1 MTDVVDYSPNA
12 GGAEITSFNLEYN
25 NGAGTT
31 FVEVV
36 GFTTEQL
43 ETEVTVSTTP
53 GLTYLFRYRV
63 KNIFGFSGYS
73 PQASIKSAKAPSQ
86 PLSVMTSISG
96 ENVLIEWV
104 PADDNYDE
112 VLRFEIIIQRK
123 DGSWSQET

>member
-1 MTDVVDYSPNA
+1 MVDVLDYSQTA
-12 GGAEITSFNLEYN
+12 GGAEITSYNLEYN
-25 NGAGTT
+25 QGAGTT
-31 FVEVV
+31 FFEVL

-43 ETEVTVSTTP
+43 ETELTVQTTP

-86 PLSVMTSISG
+86 PLSVQTSISG
-96 ENVLIEWV
+96 ENVLISWV
-104 PADDNYDE
+104 PADDNYDT
-112 VLRFEIIIQRK
+112 VLRFEIIVQKK